1 MLDLRSKFP
10 DYYKYHGR
18 NITKKLSSSNVRIL
32 NDHYSKYSLDKKILN
47 IYSIGS
53 TEQLLQ
59 SDFFKKII
67 LEVGFGDGEHLIEC
81 ALSNPKVLYVGSEV
95 YVNGVVKVLKKI
107 LEHDIKNIR
116 LCGMNFVYLLNILNQ
131 NSIDELKIINP
142 DPWRKKRHF
151 KRRLVN
157 LENIIKI
164 SGVVKNKYS
173 SYITT
178 DSESYFNYINEIFS
192 SNSNLIHENK
202 NKILSKNDKL
212 YGVSRYQR
220 KAIKNGKKIYQ
231 LTF

>member
-10 DYYKYHGR
+10 DYYQYYGR
-18 NITKKLSSSNVRIL
+18 NITKKLSLSNVRIL
-32 NDHYSKYSLDKKILN
+32 NDSYSNFSLDKKILN
-47 IYSIGS
+47 ISSKIN
-53 TEQLLQ
+53 TEQLLD
-59 SDFFKKII
+59 SSLFRKII
-67 LEVGFGDGEHLIEC
+67 IEVGFGNGEYLIES
-81 ALSNPKVLYVGSEV
+81 ALSNPNILFVGSEV
-95 YVNGVVKVLKKI
+95 YVNGVAKVLKQI

-116 LCGMNFVYLLNILNQ
+116 LCGMNFIHLLNTLNQ

-142 DPWRKKRHF
+142 DPWHKKRHF

-164 SGVVKNKYS
+164 SRIVKNKYS

-178 DSESYFNYINEIFS
+178 DSENYFNHINEIFS
-192 SNSNLIHENK
+192 SNSKIIHENK
-202 NKILSKNDKL
+202 NKILSKNDTL

-231 LTF
+231 ITF

>member
-10 DYYKYHGR
+10 DYYQYHGR
-18 NITKKLSSSNVRIL
+18 NISKKLSLSNVRIL
-32 NDHYSKYSLDKKILN
+32 NDYYSKYSLDKKIIN
-47 IYSIGS
+47 ISSKIS
-53 TEQLLQ
+53 TEQLLE
-59 SDFFKKII
+59 SSLFRKIKI
-67 LEVGFGDGEHLIEC
+67 EVGFGNGEYLIES
-81 ALSNPKVLYVGSEV
+81 ALSNPNVLFIGSEV
-95 YVNGVVKVLKKI
+95 YINGVAKVLKQI

-116 LCGMNFVYLLNILNQ
+116 LCGMNFLHLLNTLDQ

-142 DPWRKKRHF
+142 DPWHKKRHC
-151 KRRLVN
+151 KRRLLS

-164 SGVVKNKYS
+164 SGIVKNKYS

-178 DSESYFNYINEIFS
+178 DSEIYFNYINEIFS
-192 SNSNLIHENK
+192 SNSNIIHKNK
-202 NKILSKNDKL
+202 NKILSKNDRL

>member
-10 DYYKYHGR
+10 DYYQYHGR
-18 NITKKLSSSNVRIL
+18 NISKKLSLLNVTIL

-47 IYSIGS
+47 ISSKMS

-59 SDFFKKII
+59 STLFKKII
-67 LEVGFGDGEHLIEC
+67 IEVGFGDGEHLIES
-81 ALSNPKVLYVGSEV
+81 ALSNPETLFVGSEV
-95 YVNGVVKVLKKI
+95 YVNGIAKVLKQI
-107 LEHDIKNIR
+107 LEYNIRNIR
-116 LCGMNFVYLLNILNQ
+116 LCGMNFIYLLNTLDQ

-142 DPWRKKRHF
+142 DPWHKKRHF

-164 SGVVKNKYS
+164 SRIVKNKYS

-178 DSESYFNYINEIFS
+178 DSESYFNHINEIFS
-192 SNSNLIHENK
+192 SNSEIIHKNK
-202 NKILSKNDKL
+202 KKILSKNDRL
-212 YGVSRYQR
+212 YGISRYQR

>member
-1 MLDLRSKFP
+1 MLDLRYKFP

-18 NITKKLSSSNVRIL
+18 NISKKLSLTNVRLL
-32 NDHYSKYSLDKKILN
+32 NDYYSKYSLDKKILN
-47 IYSIGS
+47 ISSKIS

-59 SDFFKKII
+59 SSLFKKMII
-67 LEVGFGDGEHLIEC
+67 EVGFGDGEHLIES
-81 ALSNPKVLYVGSEV
+81 ALANPEILFIGSEV
-95 YVNGVVKVLKKI
+95 YVNGIAKVLKQI
-107 LEHDIKNIR
+107 VEHDIKNIR
-116 LCGMNFVYLLNILNQ
+116 LCGMNFVHLLNTLNH

-142 DPWRKKRHF
+142 DPWHKKRHF

-164 SGVVKNKYS
+164 IGIVKNKYA

-192 SNSNLIHENK
+192 SNSKIIHENK
-202 NKILSKNDKL
+202 NKILSKNDRL

>member
-10 DYYKYHGR
+10 DFYQYHGR
-18 NITKKLSSSNVRIL
+18 NISKKLSLSNVRIL
-32 NDHYSKYSLDKKILN
+32 NDHYNKYSLDKKILN
-47 IYSIGS
+47 ISSKIS
-53 TEQLLQ
+53 TEQLLR
-59 SDFFKKII
+59 SNLFKKII
-67 LEVGFGDGEHLIEC
+67 IEVGFGDGEHLIKS
-81 ALSNPKVLYVGSEV
+81 ALSNPKVLFVGSEV
-95 YVNGVVKVLKKI
+95 YVNGVAKVLKKI

-142 DPWRKKRHF
+142 DPWDKKRHF
-151 KRRLVN
+151 KRRLIN

-164 SGVVKNKYS
+164 IGIVKNKYA

-192 SNSNLIHENK
+192 SNSKIIHENK
-202 NKILSKNDKL
+202 NKILSKNDRL